1 MLRLVIAVVLLHAVA
16 MTIYYGTGIAHG
28 PSRTRNIYL
37 ITWSVV
43 TAVVVGV
50 MLRRV
55 RLVRYANRSKAPPK
69 LN

>member
-1 MLRLVIAVVLLHAVA
+1 

-28 PSRTRNIYL
+28 PTRTRNVYL

-50 MLRRV
+50 LLRRV
-55 RLVRYANRSKAPPK
+55 RMVRMAGRR
-69 LN
+69 